1 MSNEKINAIPQ
12 NYTPIAKLIEEC
24 YQEEDTDKRVQILYK
39 INSMLPE
46 IYRLKMPSLITN
58 DYIDTALYRIE
69 ESISNTALPIY
80 AQPHNTVNNN
90 KKSNIL

>member
-1 MSNEKINAIPQ
+1 LSSKKINTIPQ
-12 NYTPIAKLIEEC
+12 NYALIAKLIEEC
-24 YQEEDTDKRVQILYK
+24 YQEENTDNRIQILYK
-39 INSMLPE
+39 IDSLLPE
-46 IYRLKMPSLITN
+46 IHRIKIPSLITN

-80 AQPHNTVNNN
+80 AQPHDSINN